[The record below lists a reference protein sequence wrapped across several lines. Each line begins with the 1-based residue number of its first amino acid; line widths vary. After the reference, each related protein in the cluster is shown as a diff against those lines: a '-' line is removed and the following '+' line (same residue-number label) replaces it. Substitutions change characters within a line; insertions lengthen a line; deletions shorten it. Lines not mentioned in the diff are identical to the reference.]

1 MSWPIVATIA
11 STAFSAVQQYKSQK
25 AMAAFGQAE
34 AELESMVAKDNAA
47 MAKLQGAEQEL
58 DRMREFEEARNY
70 NLNISQVDVHGQGS
84 FLALKKQ
91 NLKTRDTDVSR
102 IQLQS
107 LANQR
112 NFLLGAHSADVK
124 NDSFRYM
131 GSQAAFAAGGNL
143 LKGAVKTAT
152 LLTPRTPTA
161 PTTAPAPVTPRP
173 VRPATSRSS
182 SRINAPSGGI

>member
-47 MAKLQGAEQEL
+47 RAKLQGAQQEV

-70 NLNISQVDVHGQGS
+70 NLNVTQVDVYGQGS

-112 NFLLGAHSADVK
+112 NFLLGAHAADIK
-124 NDSFRYM
+124 KDSFRYM
-131 GSQAAFAAGGNL
+131 GSQAAFAAGATL
-143 LKGAVKTAT
+143 LKGGAQMAM
-152 LLTPRTPTA
+152 LSTPSSPSGGGGGSSSGGNLYTPTA
-161 PTTAPAPVTPRP
+161 T
-173 VRPATSRSS
+173 
-182 SRINAPSGGI
+182 I

>member
-70 NLNISQVDVHGQGS
+70 NLNISQVD
-84 FLALKKQ
+84 LALKKQ

-161 PTTAPAPVTPRP
+161 PTTAPAPAPRP
-173 VRPATSRSS
+173 VSRPATSPSS